1 MVTAEVLADD
11 QEYNDVSGVGLSC
24 LLCCACCAVP
34 AVPPLLRAVQACLL
48 CAACVR
54 LGCNA
59 RRQCL
64 SMLS

>member
-34 AVPPLLRAVQACLL
+34 AVLTDNQEY
-48 CAACVR
+48 
-54 LGCNA
+54 NE
-59 RRQCL
+59 
-64 SMLS
+64 